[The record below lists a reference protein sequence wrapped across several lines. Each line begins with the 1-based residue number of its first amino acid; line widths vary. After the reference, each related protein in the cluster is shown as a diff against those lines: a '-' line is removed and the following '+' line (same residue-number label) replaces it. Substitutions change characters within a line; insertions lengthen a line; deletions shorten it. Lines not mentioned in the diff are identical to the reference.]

1 MGDRGKMKR
10 RVFGMG
16 SITMVFIGGILGI
29 IFWGGFNTFM
39 EYTNTY
45 EFCTSCHEMNTVRDE
60 YKKSVHSHNTSGVP
74 AICSDCHVPKP
85 WGAKLWRKIKAS
97 NELYHKFITGS
108 IDTPEKFKEK
118 RLQLAQSVWASMLA
132 TDSRECRNC
141 HDPKT
146 MGLAG
151 QSDQAQKRHK
161 QELLTGNQTCI
172 DCHKGIAHHLP
183 DLSRCYAKHLE
194 KIKSAPMA
202 AKGEFVSVLSPIKI
216 RKKEEE
222 GSMVLAEIDAGSALK
237 VLEIRNKTVKVR
249 ATYWDREQAPI
260 LLEDFLRPIR
270 AGKLTF
276 DGMDAI
282 KVGEAK
288 KDPHTELEW
297 RKVTIEGWTSAK
309 HLRTQSDE
317 IWSYAKDLFEG
328 DCQLCHKLNPV
339 EKYQVVEWPVRIKR
353 MRRYTKLD
361 ARQQKLLARYLQR
374 QRYDLGP
381 INGER

>member
-1 MGDRGKMKR
+1 MGDQDKTKR
-10 RVFGMG
+10 RVLGMG
-16 SITMVFIGGILGI
+16 SAMLLFIGGIFGI

-60 YKKSVHSHNTSGVP
+60 YTKSAHAHNTSGVP

-108 IDTPEKFKEK
+108 IDTPEKFKAK
-118 RLQLAQSVWASMLA
+118 RLQLAQNVWASMQA

-146 MGLAG
+146 MVLAG
-151 QSDQAQKRHK
+151 QSDLAQKRHK

-172 DCHKGIAHHLP
+172 DCHKGIAHQLP
-183 DLSRCYAKHLE
+183 DLSKQYASHFE
-194 KIKSAPMA
+194 QIQSAPAA
-202 AKGEFVSVLSPIKI
+202 AKGDMVSVLSPLKI
-216 RKKEEE
+216 RQKEEE
-222 GSMVLAEIDAGSALK
+222 ASMVLAEIDAGSNLK
-237 VLEIRNKTVKVR
+237 VVEIKGKLVKVS
-249 ATYWDREQAPI
+249 ATYWDREQAPT

-270 AGKLTF
+270 AGRLTF
-276 DGMDAI
+276 DGMDAV
-282 KVGEAK
+282 KVIEAK

-297 RKVTIEGWTSAK
+297 RKVTIEGWTSGEY
-309 HLRTQSDE
+309 LRKQSDD
-317 IWSYAKDLFEG
+317 IWSYAKDLYEG
-328 DCQLCHKLNPV
+328 DCQLCHKLNAI

-361 ARQQKLLARYLQR
+361 MPQQKLLARYLQR
-374 QRYDLGP
+374 RRYDMGP